1 MFSNS
6 GRVNRWLNV
15 SLARRLLV
23 VQTAGLLLL
32 LGGLFFMLD
41 WSIDRQI
48 YGRMDGD
55 LLDHARNYA
64 LLVSTGHADEL
75 PTQEPAD
82 PGVRTREWVRVL
94 TPDARRGAAPAGTPD
109 LAPPHAVQPG
119 RPLFYD
125 VPLRAGRAR
134 AVALALRAHGLPRV
148 LVVAEDLSA
157 KDWLEHRL
165 HLALLIGVVLA
176 SALGALLAVASVRR
190 GLRPL
195 DAFSAAVARLDPERL
210 PETLSAPALPLELV
224 PLRRALDAALARVA
238 AALQRERRF
247 SRDVAHE
254 LRTPLAEIRIA
265 AELAE
270 REAAPPARAAFAAV
284 LQSAERLQRTIDSLL
299 ALTRYEAGLAQPE
312 PEPLDLAVLL
322 AQRVVLAAHLGVARG
337 VRFDVAQ
344 RGERWVLSDP
354 ALLERILDNLLQN
367 AVAYASPDSVVQL
380 DFGDPAAPLL
390 QIRNAAPDL
399 EAADLAHLGER
410 FWRKSPARESDAH
423 GGLGLALARTLASV
437 LGLDLRFALA
447 DGALVVALGPFRS
460 LDLR

>member
-1 MFSNS
+1 MFSSS
-6 GRVNRWLNV
+6 GRVGRWLNV

-41 WSIDRQI
+41 WNIDRQI
-48 YGRMDGD
+48 YGRMDDD

-64 LLVSTGHADEL
+64 LLVSAGHADEL
-75 PTQEPAD
+75 PAQEPAD
-82 PGVRTREWVRVL
+82 PGVHAREWVRVL
-94 TPDARRGAAPAGTPD
+94 APATRRSVATADTPD

-125 VPLRAGRAR
+125 VPLRTGRAR
-134 AVALALRAHGLPRV
+134 AVALALNAHGLPRV

-165 HLALLIGVVLA
+165 HFALWVGVVLA

-195 DAFSAAVARLDPERL
+195 DAFSAAVARLDPEHL
-210 PETLSAPALPLELV
+210 PPALRAPALPQELV

-312 PEPLDLAVLL
+312 PEPLDLAALL
-322 AQRVVLAAHLGVARG
+322 MQRVAQAARLGAARD
-337 VRFDVAQ
+337 VRFAATQ
-344 RGERWVLSDP
+344 AGERWVLSDP

-367 AVAYASPDSVVQL
+367 AAAYASPDSVVQL

-399 EAADLAHLGER
+399 DAADLVHLGER
-410 FWRKSPARESDAH
+410 FWRKSPARESDVH

-437 LGLDLRFALA
+437 LGLELRIALA
-447 DGALVVALGPFRS
+447 EGALTVNLGPFRGLPES
-460 LDLR
+460 

>member
-1 MFSNS
+1 MFSSS
-6 GRVNRWLNV
+6 GRVGRWLNV

-41 WSIDRQI
+41 WSIDYQI

-55 LLDHARNYA
+55 LLDHARGYA

-75 PTQEPAD
+75 PAREPAN
-82 PGVRTREWVRVL
+82 PGMHTREWVRVL
-94 TPDARRGAAPAGTPD
+94 APDARRGIATANRPD
-109 LAPPHAVQPG
+109 LAPPRAVASGQ
-119 RPLFYD
+119 PLFYD
-125 VPLRAGRAR
+125 VPLHPGRAR
-134 AVALALRAHGLPRV
+134 AVALVLGTHGLPRV

-165 HLALLIGVVLA
+165 HFALWVGVVLA
-176 SALGALLAVASVRR
+176 SMLGALLAVASVRR

-195 DAFSAAVARLDPERL
+195 DAFSAAVAQLDPEQL
-210 PETLSAPALPLELV
+210 PQVLSAPPLPLELV

-270 REAAPPARAAFAAV
+270 REAAPPARAAFVAV

-299 ALTRYEAGLAQPE
+299 ALTRYEAGLAQPQ

-322 AQRVVLAAHLGVARG
+322 AQRVALAARLGAARD

-344 RGERWVLSDP
+344 AGERWVLSDP

-367 AVAYASPDSVVQL
+367 AATYAAPHSAVQL
-380 DFGDPAAPLL
+380 GFGAAAAPLL
-390 QIRNAAPDL
+390 RIRNAAPDL
-399 EAADLAHLGER
+399 EAVDLAHLGER
-410 FWRKSPARESDAH
+410 FWRKSPARESDVH
-423 GGLGLALARTLASV
+423 GGLGLALARTLAGV
-437 LGLDLRFALA
+437 LGLELRFALA
-447 DGALVVALGPFRS
+447 EGILTVNLGPFRGLPES
-460 LDLR
+460 

>member
-1 MFSNS
+1 MFSSS
-6 GRVNRWLNV
+6 GRVGRWLNV

-23 VQTAGLLLL
+23 VQMTGLLLL

-41 WSIDRQI
+41 WSIDYQI

-55 LLDHARNYA
+55 LLDHARSYA

-75 PTQEPAD
+75 PARESAN
-82 PGVRTREWVRVL
+82 PGMHTREWVRVL
-94 TPDARRGAAPAGTPD
+94 APDARRGIATANRPD
-109 LAPPHAVQPG
+109 LAPPRAVTAGQ
-119 RPLFYD
+119 PLFYD
-125 VPLRAGRAR
+125 VPLHPGRAR
-134 AVALALRAHGLPRV
+134 AVALVLGTHGLPRM

-165 HLALLIGVVLA
+165 HFALWVGVVLA

-195 DAFSAAVARLDPERL
+195 DAFSAAVARLDPEQL
-210 PETLSAPALPLELV
+210 PQVLSAPPLPLELV

-299 ALTRYEAGLAQPE
+299 ALTRYEAGLAQPQ

-322 AQRVVLAAHLGVARG
+322 AQRVALASRLGAARD

-344 RGERWVLSDP
+344 AGERWALSDP

-367 AVAYASPDSVVQL
+367 AATYAAPHSTVQL
-380 DFGDPAAPLL
+380 GFGAAAAPLL

-399 EAADLAHLGER
+399 EAADLVHLGER
-410 FWRKSPARESDAH
+410 FWRKSPARESDVH

-437 LGLDLRFALA
+437 LGLELRFALA
-447 DGALVVALGPFRS
+447 EGALTVNLGPFRGLS
-460 LDLR
+460 ES

>member
-1 MFSNS
+1 MSSSS
-6 GRVNRWLNV
+6 GRIGRWLNV

-55 LLDHARNYA
+55 LLDHARGYA
-64 LLVSTGHADEL
+64 LMVSAGHADEL

-82 PGVRTREWVRVL
+82 PGRRTHEWVRVL
-94 TPDARRGAAPAGTPD
+94 APDARRGAAMANMPD
-109 LAPPHAVQPG
+109 LAPPHAVAAG

-134 AVALALRAHGLPRV
+134 AVALALHAHGLPRV

-165 HLALLIGVVLA
+165 HFALWVGVVLA

-195 DAFSAAVARLDPERL
+195 DAFSAAVARLDPEQL
-210 PETLSAPALPLELV
+210 PQVLSAPALPQELV

-265 AELAE
+265 AEIAE
-270 REAAPPARAAFAAV
+270 REAGPAERAAFVAV
-284 LQSAERLQRTIDSLL
+284 LQSAQLLQRTIDSLL
-299 ALTRYEAGLAQPE
+299 ALTRYEAGLAQPQ
-312 PEPLDLAVLL
+312 PEPLDFAALL
-322 AQRVVLAAHLGVARG
+322 AQRVALAARLGVARD
-337 VRFDVAQ
+337 VRFDVAAG
-344 RGERWVLSDP
+344 GERWVLSDP

-367 AVAYASPDSVVQL
+367 AAAYASPHSAVQL
-380 DFGDPAAPLL
+380 GFSATPRTWLHV
-390 QIRNAAPDL
+390 RNAAPELDDD
-399 EAADLAHLGER
+399 DLAHLGER
-410 FWRKSPARESDAH
+410 FWRKSAAREADGH
-423 GGLGLALARTLASV
+423 GGLGLALAKTLAGV
-437 LGLDLRFALA
+437 LGLELRFRL
-447 DGALVVALGPFRS
+447 DGGALVAELGPFRS
-460 LDLR
+460 LDA

>member
-1 MFSNS
+1 MFSSS

-23 VQTAGLLLL
+23 VQMTGLLLL

-41 WSIDRQI
+41 WSIDYQI

-55 LLDHARNYA
+55 LLDHARSYA
-64 LLVSTGHADEL
+64 LLISAGHAEAL
-75 PTQEPAD
+75 PAHEPSD
-82 PGVRTREWVRVL
+82 PGMRTREWVRL
-94 TPDARRGAAPAGTPD
+94 LAPAERRGAVTTNPPD
-109 LAPPHAVQPG
+109 LAPPRAVAYGQ
-119 RPLFYD
+119 PLFYD

-134 AVALALRAHGLPRV
+134 AVALALSMHGVPRV

-165 HLALLIGVVLA
+165 HFALWVGVVLA
-176 SALGALLAVASVRR
+176 SILGALLAVASVRR

-195 DAFSAAVARLDPERL
+195 DAFSAAVARLDPEQL
-210 PETLSAPALPLELV
+210 PDTLLAPELPLELV

-270 REAAPPARAAFAAV
+270 REAVPPARAAFAAV

-322 AQRVVLAAHLGVARG
+322 AQRVALASRLGAARH
-337 VRFDVAQ
+337 VRFDTTR
-344 RGERWVLSDP
+344 RGEHWVLSDP

-367 AVAYASPDSVVQL
+367 AAAYASPHSMVRI
-380 DFGDPAAPLL
+380 DFGEPASPLL
-390 QIRNAAPDL
+390 RIRNAAPDL

-410 FWRKSPARESDAH
+410 FWRKSPARESDVH

-437 LGLDLRFALA
+437 LGLELRFRLDA
-447 DGALVVALGPFRS
+447 GALVAELGRFRT
-460 LDLR
+460 LDG

>member
-1 MFSNS
+1 MFSSS

-23 VQTAGLLLL
+23 VQMTGLLLL

-41 WSIDRQI
+41 WSIDYQI

-55 LLDHARNYA
+55 LLDHARSYA
-64 LLVSTGHADEL
+64 LLVGAGHADAL
-75 PTQEPAD
+75 PARESAD
-82 PGVRTREWVRVL
+82 PGMHTREWVRL
-94 TPDARRGAAPAGTPD
+94 LAPAARRGVVTTDPPD
-109 LAPPHAVQPG
+109 LAPPRAVTSD

-125 VPLRAGRAR
+125 VPLRPGRAR
-134 AVALALRAHGLPRV
+134 AVALALSVHGLPRV

-165 HLALLIGVVLA
+165 HFALWVGVVLA
-176 SALGALLAVASVRR
+176 SMLGALLAVASVRR

-195 DAFSAAVARLDPERL
+195 DAFSAAVARLDPEQL
-210 PETLSAPALPLELV
+210 PDTLLAPELPLELV

-238 AALQRERRF
+238 TALQRERRF

-322 AQRVVLAAHLGVARG
+322 AQRVTLAARLGAARD

-344 RGERWVLSDP
+344 CGERWVLSDP

-367 AVAYASPDSVVQL
+367 AAAYASPHSTVRI
-380 DFGDPAAPLL
+380 DFGDPVAPLL
-390 QIRNAAPDL
+390 RIRNAAPDL
-399 EAADLAHLGER
+399 EAADLVHLGER
-410 FWRKSPARESDAH
+410 FWRKSPARESDVH
-423 GGLGLALARTLASV
+423 GGLGLALARTLAGV
-437 LGLDLRFALA
+437 LGLELRFRLDA
-447 DGALVVALGPFRS
+447 GALVAELGRFRT
-460 LDLR
+460 LDG

>member
-1 MFSNS
+1 MFSSS

-23 VQTAGLLLL
+23 VQMAGLLLL

-41 WSIDRQI
+41 WSIDYQI

-55 LLDHARNYA
+55 LLDHARSYA
-64 LLVSTGHADEL
+64 RLVSAGHADAL
-75 PTQEPAD
+75 PQREPAD
-82 PGVRTREWVRVL
+82 PGVRTREWVRL
-94 TPDARRGAAPAGTPD
+94 LAPGARRGSGTTNPPD
-109 LAPPHAVQPG
+109 LAPPRAVISG

-125 VPLRAGRAR
+125 VPLHPGRAR
-134 AVALALRAHGLPRV
+134 AVALALSPRGLPRV

-165 HLALLIGVVLA
+165 HFALWVGVVLA
-176 SALGALLAVASVRR
+176 SMLGALLAVASVRR

-210 PETLSAPALPLELV
+210 PDTLPAPGLPLELV

-322 AQRVVLAAHLGVARG
+322 AQRVALAARLGAARG
-337 VRFDVAQ
+337 VRFDAA
-344 RGERWVLSDP
+344 RPGERWVLSDP

-367 AVAYASPDSVVQL
+367 AAAYASPHSAVQL

-399 EAADLAHLGER
+399 VAADLVHLGER

-423 GGLGLALARTLASV
+423 GGLGLALARTLAGV
-437 LGLDLRFALA
+437 LGLQLRFRLDA
-447 DGALVVALGPFRS
+447 GALVAELGRFRT
-460 LDLR
+460 LDG